1 MISTIH
7 GHLPLVLSPTQE
19 LPVTTGGRAEICN
32 VRGQALGQYLNVQI
46 TLDVNT
52 GELLLMSPD
61 NFIGSFRIGDL
72 IAAHLQSRLAR
83 IAREREEEGQ
93 HAQTH

>member
-7 GHLPLVLSPTQE
+7 GDLPLILYPAEGLQVSMR
-19 LPVTTGGRAEICN
+19 GRAEICK
-32 VRGQALGQYLNVQI
+32 VRGEALGQPLNVAI
-46 TLDVNT
+46 TLDTNT

-61 NFIGSFRIGDL
+61 NFVGAFRIGDL
-72 IAAHLQSRLAR
+72 IAAHVQMRLVKAVH
-83 IAREREEEGQ
+83 ERQEAA

>member
-7 GHLPLVLSPTQE
+7 GHLPLIVYPTEE
-19 LPVTTGGRAEICN
+19 LPVTMGGRAEICK

-61 NFIGSFRIGDL
+61 NFVGSFRIGDL
-72 IAAHLQSRLAR
+72 IAAHLQNRLAHV
-83 IAREREEEGQ
+83 AREREEGE
-93 HAQTH
+93 HAAQAH

>member
-7 GHLPLVLSPTQE
+7 GDLALTIYPTEE
-19 LPVTTGGRAEICN
+19 LPITMGGRAEICK

-46 TLDVNT
+46 TLDVNS

-61 NFIGSFRIGDL
+61 NFVGSFCIGDL
-72 IAAHLQSRLAR
+72 IAAHLQNRLTC
-83 IAREREEEGQ
+83 IAREREEGE
-93 HAQTH
+93 HAQRH

>member
-7 GHLPLVLSPTQE
+7 GELPLTIHPTEE
-19 LPVTTGGRAEICN
+19 LPVTMAGRAEICK

-46 TLDVNT
+46 TLDVNS

-61 NFIGSFRIGDL
+61 NFVGAFRLGDL
-72 IAAHLQSRLAR
+72 IAAHVQTRLAQAVR
-83 IAREREEEGQ
+83 QREEAA

>member
-7 GHLPLVLSPTQE
+7 GHLPLVVHPAEE
-19 LPVTTGGRAEICN
+19 LAVTTAGRAEICK

-52 GELLLMSPD
+52 GELLLMTPD
-61 NFIGSFRIGDL
+61 YFVGSFRIGDL
-72 IAAHLQSRLAR
+72 IAAHLHHRQATV
-83 IAREREEEGQ
+83 AREREEGE